1 MEKRELLYEGK
12 AKKLFSTDDEN
23 LVISEFKDDLTA
35 FNGEKKSSE
44 AGKGALNNKISTE
57 LFKLL
62 ESKGIQTHFV
72 KMLDDNHMLHKKADV
87 ILIEVIVRNIA
98 TGSLTRNLGIK
109 EGTVLPFTLVEFD
122 YKNDA
127 LGDPK
132 LNDQHA
138 LILGLVDSQEEL
150 DKLRR
155 MARDVNDI
163 LKPYFADKGLNLV
176 DFKLEFGKDK
186 DGNIILIDE
195 ISPDN
200 CRFWDI
206 ASGEKMDKDR
216 FRQGLGDLTIA
227 YEEVLNRILG
237 KQQQCYELDA
247 ESNLAFRK
255 KFSFFLSHALAQKR
269 RRRNYFQSR
278 SKIK

>member
-1 MEKRELLYEGK
+1 MEKRALLYEGK
-12 AKKLFSTDDEN
+12 AKKLYLTDDEN

-62 ESKGIQTHFV
+62 ESKGIPTHFV
-72 KMLDDNHMLHKKADV
+72 RMLDDNHMLHKKADV
-87 ILIEVIVRNIA
+87 IMIEVIVRNIA
-98 TGSLTRNLGIK
+98 TGSLTRNLGIEDGK
-109 EGTVLPFTLVEFD
+109 VLPFTLVEFD

-138 LILGLVDSQEEL
+138 LILGLVDYQDEL

-155 MARDVNDI
+155 MARQVNDI
-163 LKPYFADKGLNLV
+163 LRPYFAEKGLNLV

-186 DGNIILIDE
+186 EGNIILVDE

-200 CRFWDI
+200 CRFWDM

-216 FRQGLGDLTIA
+216 FRQGLGGLKMA
-227 YEEVLNRILG
+227 YEEVLKRILG
-237 KQQQCYELDA
+237 K
-247 ESNLAFRK
+247 
-255 KFSFFLSHALAQKR
+255 
-269 RRRNYFQSR
+269 
-278 SKIK
+278 

>member
-12 AKKLFSTDDEN
+12 AKKLFLTDDEN

-44 AGKGALNNKISTE
+44 TGKGALNNKISTE

-62 ESKGIQTHFV
+62 DSKGVQTHFV

-98 TGSLTRNLGIK
+98 TGSLTRTLGIEDGK
-109 EGTVLPFTLVEFD
+109 VLPFTLVEFD
-122 YKNDA
+122 YKDDD

-138 LILGLVDSQEEL
+138 LILELVEHQDEL

-155 MARDVNDI
+155 VARQINDI
-163 LKPYFADKGLNLV
+163 LKPYFEEKGLNLV

-206 ASGEKMDKDR
+206 KTGEKMDKDR
-216 FRQGLGDLTIA
+216 FREGLGGLKVA

-237 KQQQCYELDA
+237 K
-247 ESNLAFRK
+247 
-255 KFSFFLSHALAQKR
+255 
-269 RRRNYFQSR
+269 
-278 SKIK
+278 

>member
-12 AKKLFSTDDEN
+12 AKKIWSTDDEN

-44 AGKGALNNKISTE
+44 VGKGALNNKISTE

-62 ESKGIQTHFV
+62 EEKGIQTHFV

-98 TGSLTRNLGIK
+98 TGSLTRNLGI
-109 EGTVLPFTLVEFD
+109 EDGTVLPFTLVEFD
-122 YKNDA
+122 YKNDD

-138 LILGLVDSQEEL
+138 LILGLVEFQDEL

-155 MARDVNDI
+155 MARQVNDI

-176 DFKLEFGKDK
+176 DFKLEFGKDST
-186 DGNIILIDE
+186 GNIILIDE

-206 ASGEKMDKDR
+206 ESGEKMDKDR
-216 FRQGLGDLTIA
+216 FRQGLGGLTVA
-227 YEEVLNRILG
+227 YEQVLNRILG
-237 KQQQCYELDA
+237 K
-247 ESNLAFRK
+247 
-255 KFSFFLSHALAQKR
+255 
-269 RRRNYFQSR
+269 
-278 SKIK
+278 

>member
-12 AKKLFSTDDEN
+12 AKKIWATDDEN

-62 ESKGIQTHFV
+62 DANGIPTHFV

-98 TGSLTRNLGIK
+98 TGSLSRNLGIEDGK
-109 EGTVLPFTLVEFD
+109 VLPFTLVEFD
-122 YKNDA
+122 YKNDE

-138 LILGLVDSQEEL
+138 LILGLVDFQDEL

-155 MARDVNDI
+155 MARQVNDI

-176 DFKLEFGKDK
+176 DFKLEFGKDR

-206 ASGEKMDKDR
+206 ESGEKMDKDR
-216 FRQGLGDLTIA
+216 FRQGLGGLKVA
-227 YEEVLNRILG
+227 YEQVLERILN
-237 KQQQCYELDA
+237 K
-247 ESNLAFRK
+247 
-255 KFSFFLSHALAQKR
+255 
-269 RRRNYFQSR
+269 
-278 SKIK
+278 

>member
-1 MEKRELLYEGK
+1 MEKRELIYEGK
-12 AKKLFSTDDEN
+12 AKRLFTTDDAN
-23 LVISEFKDDLTA
+23 LLISEFKDDLTA

-62 ESKGIQTHFV
+62 AENGIPTHFI
-72 KMLDDNHMLHKKADV
+72 KMLDENHMLHKRTNV

-98 TGSLTRNLGIK
+98 TGSLSKNLGIK
-109 EGTVLPFTLVEFD
+109 DGTVLPFTLVEFD

-138 LILGLVDSQEEL
+138 LILGLVKYQDEL

-155 MARDVNDI
+155 MAREINDI
-163 LKPYFADKGLNLV
+163 LKPYFAEKGLNLV
-176 DFKLEFGKDK
+176 DFKLEFGKDSS
-186 DGNIILIDE
+186 GNIILIDE

-200 CRFWDI
+200 CRFWDMQ
-206 ASGEKMDKDR
+206 SGEKMDKDR
-216 FRQGLGDLTIA
+216 FRQGLGGLKMA
-227 YEEVLNRILG
+227 YEEVLNRILN
-237 KQQQCYELDA
+237 K
-247 ESNLAFRK
+247 
-255 KFSFFLSHALAQKR
+255 
-269 RRRNYFQSR
+269 
-278 SKIK
+278 

>member
-12 AKKLFSTDDEN
+12 AKRLFLTDDEN

-62 ESKGIQTHFV
+62 EANGIQTHFV
-72 KMLDDNHMLHKKADV
+72 KMLDDNHMLHTKVDV

-98 TGSLTRNLGIK
+98 TGSLSRNLAIK
-109 EGTVLPFTLVEFD
+109 DGTVLPFTLVEFD
-122 YKNDA
+122 YKNDE

-138 LILGLVDSQEEL
+138 LILGLVEYQDEL

-155 MARDVNDI
+155 MARQINDI
-163 LKPYFADKGLNLV
+163 LKPYFANKGLNLV
-176 DFKLEFGKDK
+176 DFKLEFGKDRS
-186 DGNIILIDE
+186 GNIILIDE

-200 CRFWDI
+200 CRFWDMQ
-206 ASGEKMDKDR
+206 SGEKMDKDR
-216 FRQGLGDLTIA
+216 FRQGLGGLTVA
-227 YEEVLNRILG
+227 YEQVLNRILG
-237 KQQQCYELDA
+237 K
-247 ESNLAFRK
+247 
-255 KFSFFLSHALAQKR
+255 
-269 RRRNYFQSR
+269 
-278 SKIK
+278 

>member
-1 MEKRELLYEGK
+1 MQKRELLYEGK
-12 AKKLFSTDDEN
+12 AKKLYLTDDEN

-62 ESKGIQTHFV
+62 EKNGIPTHFV
-72 KMLDDNHMLHKKADV
+72 EMLDDNHMLHKKVDV
-87 ILIEVIVRNIA
+87 IMIEVIVRNIA
-98 TGSLTRNLGIK
+98 TGSLTRNLGI
-109 EGTVLPFTLVEFD
+109 EDGTVLPFTLVEFD
-122 YKNDA
+122 YKNDE

-138 LILGLVDSQEEL
+138 LILGLVDFQDEL

-155 MARDVNDI
+155 MARQVNDI
-163 LKPYFADKGLNLV
+163 LKPYFAEKGLNLV

-186 DGNIILIDE
+186 EGNIILIDE

-206 ASGEKMDKDR
+206 ESGEKMDKDR
-216 FRQGLGDLTIA
+216 FRQGLGGLTVA
-227 YEEVLNRILG
+227 YEQVLDRILG
-237 KQQQCYELDA
+237 K
-247 ESNLAFRK
+247 
-255 KFSFFLSHALAQKR
+255 
-269 RRRNYFQSR
+269 
-278 SKIK
+278 

>member
-12 AKKLFSTDDEN
+12 AKRLFLTDDEN

-62 ESKGIQTHFV
+62 DSKGVQTHFV
-72 KMLDDNHMLHKKADV
+72 EMLDDNHMLHKKADV

-109 EGTVLPFTLVEFD
+109 DGTVLPFTLVEFD
-122 YKNDA
+122 YKDDD

-138 LILGLVDSQEEL
+138 LILELVEHQDEL

-155 MARDVNDI
+155 VARQINDI
-163 LKPYFADKGLNLV
+163 LKPYFENIGLNLV

-206 ASGEKMDKDR
+206 ESGEKMDKDR
-216 FRQGLGDLTIA
+216 FRQGLGGLKVA

-237 KQQQCYELDA
+237 K
-247 ESNLAFRK
+247 
-255 KFSFFLSHALAQKR
+255 
-269 RRRNYFQSR
+269 
-278 SKIK
+278 

>member
-12 AKKLFSTDDEN
+12 AKKLFLTDDEN

-62 ESKGIQTHFV
+62 DSKGIQTHFV

-98 TGSLTRNLGIK
+98 TGSLTRTLGIEDGK
-109 EGTVLPFTLVEFD
+109 VLPFTLVEFD
-122 YKNDA
+122 YKDDD

-138 LILGLVDSQEEL
+138 LILGLVEYQDEL

-155 MARDVNDI
+155 VARQINDI
-163 LKPYFADKGLNLV
+163 LKPYFFDKGLNLV

-200 CRFWDI
+200 CRFWDVT
-206 ASGEKMDKDR
+206 SGEKMDKDR
-216 FRQGLGDLTIA
+216 FRQGLGGLKVA

-237 KQQQCYELDA
+237 K
-247 ESNLAFRK
+247 
-255 KFSFFLSHALAQKR
+255 
-269 RRRNYFQSR
+269 
-278 SKIK
+278 

>member
-12 AKKLFSTDDEN
+12 AKKLFTTDDAN
-23 LVISEFKDDLTA
+23 LLISEFKDDLTA

-57 LFKLL
+57 LFKLI
-62 ESKGIQTHFV
+62 ESKGVPTHFV
-72 KMLDDNHMLHKKADV
+72 QMLDENHMLHKRVDV

-98 TGSLTRNLGIK
+98 TGSLSRNLGIEDGK
-109 EGTVLPFTLVEFD
+109 VLPFTLVEFD
-122 YKNDA
+122 YKNDE

-138 LILGLVDSQEEL
+138 LILGLVDFQDEL

-155 MARDVNDI
+155 MARQVNDI
-163 LKPYFADKGLNLV
+163 LKPYFAEKGLNLV
-176 DFKLEFGKDK
+176 DFKLEFGKDGE
-186 DGNIILIDE
+186 GNIILADE

-200 CRFWDI
+200 CRFWDMET
-206 ASGEKMDKDR
+206 GEKMDKDR
-216 FRQGLGDLTIA
+216 FRQGLGGLKVA

-237 KQQQCYELDA
+237 GNK
-247 ESNLAFRK
+247 
-255 KFSFFLSHALAQKR
+255 
-269 RRRNYFQSR
+269 
-278 SKIK
+278 